1 MKKKSYT
8 ARLGAL
14 ALALTMVT
22 TCLTGGT
29 MAKYVTTVS
38 ATGSATVAKFDVDI
52 KGNDT
57 SFLTNT
63 QDIEFFSTHWYPPVN
78 DGVKE
83 SKLAPGVYGYFD
95 IVVTN
100 SSDVLIKVSDVSI
113 TPETKGVSDGKKI
126 RMKYAISDA
135 TSVDKPS
142 VFDLEIENLGIKIK
156 DNLGNIGW
164 ETDNSKTV
172 RVWWTWENSS
182 PSGDEEDTAIGTYGD
197 NAPIYALTIAIT
209 AEQVIS
215 TPAP

>member
-100 SSDVLIKVSDVSI
+100 KSDVLVKVSDVDI
-113 TPETKGVSDGKKI
+113 RATNEKGI
-126 RMKYAISDA
+126 RMKYAVLTDP
-135 TSVDKPS
+135 VNENKPDNFN
-142 VFDLEIENLGIKIK
+142 VEETNLKDEIKSARME
-156 DNLGNIGW
+156 
-164 ETDNSKTV
+164 V
-172 RVWWTWENSS
+172 
-182 PSGDEEDTAIGTYGD
+182 
-197 NAPIYALTIAIT
+197 
-209 AEQVIS
+209 
-215 TPAP
+215 

>member
-1 MKKKSYT
+1 MKKKSNT

-100 SSDVLIKVSDVSI
+100 KSDVLVKVSDVDI
-113 TPETKGVSDGKKI
+113 RATNEKGI
-126 RMKYAISDA
+126 RMKYAVLTDPVNENKPDNFNVEETNLKDEIKSAFKNDIS
-135 TSVDKPS
+135 
-142 VFDLEIENLGIKIK
+142 
-156 DNLGNIGW
+156 W
-164 ETDNSKTV
+164 ETSNNSKTV

>member
-1 MKKKSYT
+1 
-8 ARLGAL
+8 
-14 ALALTMVT
+14 
-22 TCLTGGT
+22 

-57 SFLTNT
+57 KFQNDTKIPNLFTTGWN
-63 QDIEFFSTHWYPPVN
+63 PPVE
-78 DGVKE
+78 DGVKPE
-83 SKLAPGVYGYFD
+83 MLAPGVYGYFD

-100 SSDVLIKVSDVSI
+100 SSDVLVEVSDVSI
-113 TPETKGVSDGKKI
+113 TPETKGVSDEKKI
-126 RMKYAISDA
+126 RMKYAVSDA
-135 TSVDKPS
+135 TSVGKPN

-172 RVWWTWENSS
+172 RVWWTWENGN
-182 PSGDEEDTAIGTYGD
+182 PDGDDDKDDTAIGTY
-197 NAPIYALTIAIT
+197 NTTAPTYALTIAIT

-215 TPAP
+215 TPVP